1 MALRE
6 KLTERASRFLE
17 PGEQV
22 HAVFPAQS
30 GPSPYWSLLS
40 AWITIIG
47 AKYAMIVVTDR
58 SVVVLRTGRLRSTF
72 PNRVL
77 ARAQLNGMQGEPGGL
92 WGEIYVDGTRYWVHR
107 RFHKDV
113 TAAYQFI
120 QTAGVH

>member
-1 MALRE
+1 MPLRD
-6 KLTERASRFLE
+6 KLATRASHFLE

-22 HAVFPAQS
+22 HAVFLAQS

-47 AKYAMIVVTDR
+47 AKYGMVAVTDR
-58 SVVVLRTGRLRSTF
+58 SIVVLRNGRFRNTF
-72 PNRVL
+72 PNRVVL
-77 ARAQLNGMQGEPGGL
+77 RTPMNAMRGEPSGL
-92 WGEIYVDGTRYWVHR
+92 WGQIHIGDTRYWVHR

-120 QTAGVH
+120 QLAATS